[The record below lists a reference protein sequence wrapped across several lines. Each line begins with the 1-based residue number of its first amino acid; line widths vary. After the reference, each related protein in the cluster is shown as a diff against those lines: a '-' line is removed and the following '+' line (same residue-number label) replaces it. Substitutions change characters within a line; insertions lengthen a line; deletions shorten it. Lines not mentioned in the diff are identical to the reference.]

1 MKSYLTL
8 VLIGLAMT
16 GCLPVPRA
24 GVATQ
29 PAAATG
35 TPSANL
41 ASGTAAQTAAT
52 PAASSQSLPLSVT
65 VRPPAVL
72 FGPPQG
78 TPVPGIPTPTPF
90 MPAGW
95 RTFTSSSLGV
105 SVDYPADW
113 AAAGQTDGATFTSAQ
128 GGTIQLQ
135 AGQAGVQQ
143 NSGKLEC
150 TTLINTYGQSGN
162 VCVDAGSQ
170 RYSASFVLKSNSG
183 SNQLVTLSTTGT
195 AALEVYKSML
205 NTVRPAQ

>member
-1 MKSYLTL
+1 MKRLLTL
-8 VLIGLAMT
+8 VLIGLAVT
-16 GCLPVPRA
+16 GCSPVSQTGA
-24 GVATQ
+24 ATR
-29 PAAATG
+29 PAVVTG

-41 ASGTAAQTAAT
+41 ASGNASLTATTQG
-52 PAASSQSLPLSVT
+52 ASSQSLPLSVT
-65 VRPPAVL
+65 VRPPAVPI
-72 FGPPQG
+72 GPVPG
-78 TPVPGIPTPTPF
+78 TPVPGILTP
-90 MPAGW
+90 MPVTLPGW
-95 RTFTSSSLGV
+95 QTFTSPSLGV
-105 SVDYPADW
+105 AVDYPADW

-135 AGQAGVQQ
+135 AGQAGVKQ